1 MNALVK
7 RRGKEIV
14 FFLFPIILFECTGT
28 VVFNST
34 NVCKIQIEHMRSLEE
49 FIFFH
54 TNWNRQQTA
63 IDVGIANDLI
73 SLIQEI
79 YTFYSF

>member
-7 RRGKEIV
+7 LHGKEIV
-14 FFLFPIILFECTGT
+14 YFLFPIILFECTGT

-54 TNWNRQQTA
+54 TNWNRQKTA